1 MLFSVIIPVYNVENY
16 LEECLNSI
24 LKQTFKD
31 FEIIL
36 INDGAKDSSGL
47 ICEKYNANYN
57 NIIYLTQE
65 NMGVAAARN
74 NGLLVANGNYIIF
87 IDSDDYLFY
96 DNAFEEI
103 ADLLKQNNYPDTI
116 LHEESRIFPNG
127 RVLYEN
133 NAQYF
138 VGKTDFRQSVSE
150 LIYNEMFVASP
161 WDKVVKREILID
173 NEIYFPVGLKS
184 EDMKWTADLMLQIKT
199 FAVYSK
205 SFYMYRQLRASSAT
219 NTVSEKHLLD
229 VYNMLVEGISS
240 EKVNNSIYKDSLLSY
255 WAEHYCF
262 LLMNLNLFTNK
273 STDVVKHIKSMKFLL
288 ETDGTKNVK
297 KVNSFYKIFGLD
309 FTIYALNK
317 FRVINLFVKRYRKI

>member
-16 LEECLNSI
+16 LEECLNSV

-36 INDGAKDSSGL
+36 INDGTKDSSGL

-57 NIIYLTQE
+57 NIIYLIQE
-65 NMGVAAARN
+65 NSGLSATRN
-74 NGLLVANGNYIIF
+74 KGISIANGEYIIF

-103 ADLLKQNNYPDTI
+103 ADLLKQNNYPDII

-127 RVLYEN
+127 RILYEN
-133 NAQYF
+133 NAKYF
-138 VGKTDFRQSVSE
+138 LAVNDFQTNIKSLIENE
-150 LIYNEMFVASP
+150 LFVASG
-161 WDKVVKREILID
+161 WDKIVKKSILID
-173 NEIYFPVGLKS
+173 NKIYFPVGLKS
-184 EDMKWTADLMLQIKT
+184 EDMKWSSDLIPHINT
-199 FAVYSK
+199 FKVYDK
-205 SFYMYRQLRASSAT
+205 SFLMYRQFREGSIT
-219 NTVSEKHLLD
+219 NTVSERHLLD

-240 EKVNNSIYKDSLLSY
+240 EKVNNSIYKDSLIAY

-262 LLMNLNLFTNK
+262 LLMNLNLFTKK
-273 STDVVKHIKSMKFLL
+273 SSEVIKHIKAMKYLL
-288 ETDGTKNVK
+288 DTNGTKNVK